1 VSLLG
6 GNVGNTPNTSPS
18 QWSLVALAGTN
29 GSSGSTGSSGSSGS
43 SGQSG
48 AAGSSGSTG
57 TSGTSGTRGSS
68 GTSGQ
73 SGAAGT
79 SGSSG
84 TSGTRGSS
92 GTSGQSGAAGTSGSS
107 GQSAAT
113 SLSNNTNNYVV
124 TATGNGSTPFN
135 GEVNLTFDGSL
146 LSLNSTVS
154 NISSFT
160 SSVLDGI
167 AYSNISV
174 SQQTSSGGSSP
185 AALELVG
192 RQGSSTHGRHAYIGA
207 EGVSGTTYR
216 TQIKF
221 KLRDESAAYQWSTMT
236 TQMTI
241 DGNGRVS
248 IGTSLQEAA
257 LHIALPGIDDQ
268 LVLGSAATNRDIA
281 MFMYSGTSKAE
292 VFRYQSAVRLMIGSS
307 ANIGYIDLLPGGTQT
322 IRVQSSGNV
331 GINNTTPQYK
341 LDVYNTGIAA
351 SIGGTISPG
360 SFAGLHFGYL
370 ETGNTAYRKSALVF
384 ERTDNNG
391 QGGNASGKIHFLLN
405 NVAAQSATAL
415 SSAVVTIDSDAG
427 GTNGTV
433 RMGVG
438 QSSPLAALHVG
449 TEALST
455 AGGHI
460 ISWGQSER
468 WERKRGATFAAGL
481 VYKAWNHNATT
492 HPESEFGQTSWQRT
506 HLTSFRASGITA
518 NCNVFTLS
526 ADNYY
531 VEFYGYIY
539 IDTARMYFFDINSDD
554 SSDFFI
560 DGKRVGDYY
569 GGHGASGAGNKG
581 SIYLYP
587 GYHRLYARFEE
598 IDGGDSITLSYSTD
612 GGSTYS
618 IIPASILYHDP
629 TDIVR
634 SDGSG
639 NVYYF
644 ADVVAYA
651 TSDSRLKEN
660 IYRIESPIEKINKLN
675 GVNFTWKKDVQADY
689 KGTPDYGLIAQE
701 VEKVL
706 PLAVETRYN
715 GFKAVRY
722 EKVIPLLVEAVKELS
737 TENQELKA
745 RLELIEAKIK
755 D

>member
-1 VSLLG
+1 
-6 GNVGNTPNTSPS
+6 
-18 QWSLVALAGTN
+18 
-29 GSSGSTGSSGSSGS
+29 
-43 SGQSG
+43 
-48 AAGSSGSTG
+48 
-57 TSGTSGTRGSS
+57 
-68 GTSGQ
+68 
-73 SGAAGT
+73 
-79 SGSSG
+79 
-84 TSGTRGSS
+84 
-92 GTSGQSGAAGTSGSS
+92 
-107 GQSAAT
+107 
-113 SLSNNTNNYVV
+113 
-124 TATGNGSTPFN
+124 
-135 GEVNLTFDGSL
+135 
-146 LSLNSTVS
+146 
-154 NISSFT
+154 
-160 SSVLDGI
+160 LDGI
-167 AYSNISV
+167 AYSSISV

-248 IGTSLQEAA
+248 IGTSSQEAA

-322 IRVQSSGNV
+322 IRAYSSGRASIGNPLDTHQLSISRSTESATYQINLNSAGGISTGNYTGIRFSQDSSAATELGNIRLNYFTDGSTALSLGTRFATQAIYIGSTSAGNV
-331 GINNTTPQYK
+331 GISNTTPQYK

-405 NVAAQSATAL
+405 NVASQSATAL

-433 RMGVG
+433 RMGIG

-468 WERKRGATFAAGL
+468 WERKRGATFAPGL
-481 VYKAWNHNATT
+481 VYKGWNHNATT
-492 HPESEFGQTSWQRT
+492 HPDSEFGQTSWQRT

-518 NCNVFTLS
+518 NCNEFTLS

-539 IDTARMYFFDINSDD
+539 IDTARMYFFDINTDD

-569 GGHGASGAGNKG
+569 GGHGASGDGNKG

-598 IDGGDSITLSYSTD
+598 GGGGDSITLSYSTD

-737 TENQELKA
+737 SENQELKA